1 MSNPEDMSAAEKMS
15 RRDEMETLLP
25 FYLNGSLEGSD
36 LEAVEEWLATDPA
49 AMAALGEAEAEF
61 AGTTAANEAI
71 RPPADALSRFAKAL
85 DAEAGPARAPASRS
99 WLAQALD
106 RFMAVPVG
114 VAWAAAAVLLAL
126 VVVQS
131 YVHTGGKGNDFEIA
145 GAEDE
150 LAKLP
155 FALVKFKPEARMSDI
170 AAFLDQNGL
179 KIAGG
184 PTASG
189 VFRIALPAKT
199 GADYAKLVGLIA
211 AQPFAETVI
220 EGRKPVD
227 GS

>member
-1 MSNPEDMSAAEKMS
+1 MSAAEKMS

-25 FYLNGSLEGSD
+25 FYLNGSLEGSE
-36 LEAVEEWLATDPA
+36 LEAIEEWLASDPA
-49 AMAALGEAEAEF
+49 ALAALGEAEAEF
-61 AGTTAANEAI
+61 SSTTAANEMI

-85 DAEAGPARAPASRS
+85 DAEAGPARAAQGSS
-99 WLAQALD
+99 WLAQAWG

-126 VVVQS
+126 VMVQS
-131 YVHTGGKGNDFEIA
+131 FVQPGDKGGDFEIA
-145 GAEDE
+145 GAEDD

-155 FALVKFKPEARMSDI
+155 FALVKFKPEAKMSDI
-170 AAFLDQNGL
+170 AVFLDQNGL

-189 VFRIALPAKT
+189 VFRIAIPAKT
-199 GADYAKLVGLIA
+199 GADYTKLVGLIA
-211 AQPFAETVI
+211 AQPFAETLL

-227 GS
+227 GG